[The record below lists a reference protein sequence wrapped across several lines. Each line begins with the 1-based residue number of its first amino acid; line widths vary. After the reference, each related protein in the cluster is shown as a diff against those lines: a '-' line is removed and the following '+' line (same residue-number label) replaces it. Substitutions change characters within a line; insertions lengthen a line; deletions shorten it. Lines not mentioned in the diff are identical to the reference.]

1 MSAAQTALSAS
12 LEDYLEAIWHVEAA
26 KGAARAKDIADRL
39 GVNASSVTAA
49 LQTLAERGLVNYAPY
64 DIVTLTAAGR
74 PAAERV
80 VSRHAVLRDFFVN
93 VLGVSEQ
100 EAEATACRMEHAV
113 GSMVLRRLEHL
124 ANYVAIRPAARQRR
138 WLERFLAFCRK
149 REAAQGNGG
158 AGGEA

>member
-74 PAAERV
+74 PAA
-80 VSRHAVLRDFFVN
+80 VSVTM
-93 VLGVSEQ
+93 S
-100 EAEATACRMEHAV
+100 
-113 GSMVLRRLEHL
+113 
-124 ANYVAIRPAARQRR
+124 
-138 WLERFLAFCRK
+138 
-149 REAAQGNGG
+149 
-158 AGGEA
+158 